1 MNDNDRRI
9 SVTVLIVSTVVAMA
23 AGLFAGGEAIRLIYT
38 DDLRSVLGSRIAR
51 EGELLSELEKMRGDS
66 ALRAVGNSRANAIV
80 HATSLVAPSVV
91 GIVVTQ
97 IQVVQNPYAGDNFF
111 DFFFGPNLNP
121 QRYRSIENIGSG
133 FVISADGMI
142 MTNYHVVKN
151 ASRLYVNF
159 PDGSRVDGKIVGVD
173 EKSDIA
179 VVSAKGGVYTPAIL
193 GNSDKCLIGEWS
205 IALGNPFLNFINDA
219 RPTVTV
225 GVISALNRNF
235 APSEGVYYQ
244 GMIQTDASINSGNSG
259 GPLVNSMGEVIG
271 INSFIYTGSAAN
283 TGSIGI
289 GFAIPIN
296 RAQRVAR
303 ELIAHG
309 SRRPVW
315 TGITVQD
322 INRSVASALNYKNS
336 EGVVV
341 VGVKPNGPGESAGIR
356 QGDVIH
362 KMCDRL
368 IMSSADLD
376 GFFIDYF
383 VDDTVDI
390 NVMRNGK
397 PVTAELV
404 LKEYPR
410 SAKK

>member
-1 MNDNDRRI
+1 VNSRRI
-9 SVTVLIVSTVVAMA
+9 SVTVFILSTVAAVA

-38 DDLRSVLGSRIAR
+38 DDLRNVISVRLAR
-51 EGELLSELEKMRGDS
+51 EGELLSELERMRGDS
-66 ALRAVGNSRANAIV
+66 ALRAVGNNRANAIV
-80 HATSLVAPSVV
+80 HATSRVAPSVV

-133 FVISADGMI
+133 FVISDDGMI

-159 PDGSRVDGKIVGVD
+159 PDGSRVEGKIVGVD

-179 VVSAKGGVYTPAIL
+179 VISARGDGYTPATL

-244 GMIQTDASINSGNSG
+244 GMIQTDAAINSGNSG

-271 INSFIYTGSAAN
+271 INSFIYTGSAAQ

-296 RAQRVAR
+296 RAQRVAK

-309 SRRPVW
+309 GRRPVW

-336 EGVVV
+336 DGVMV
-341 VGVKPNGPGESAGIR
+341 VGVRPSGPGESAGIR

-362 KMCDRL
+362 KMCDRS

-390 NVMRNGK
+390 EVIRNGK
-397 PVTAELV
+397 PVMTELV
-404 LKEYPR
+404 LKEYPK
-410 SAKK
+410 SLNKK

>member
-1 MNDNDRRI
+1 MNSRRVSI
-9 SVTVLIVSTVVAMA
+9 TVLIISIVVAMA

-38 DDLRSVLGSRIAR
+38 DGLRSVLGSRIAR
-51 EGELLSELEKMRGDS
+51 EGELLSELERMRGDS
-66 ALRAVGNSRANAIV
+66 ALRAVGNNRANAIV
-80 HATSLVAPSVV
+80 YATSRVAPSVV

-159 PDGSRVDGKIVGVD
+159 PDGSRVEGKIVGVD

-179 VVSAKGGVYTPAIL
+179 VVSAHGGGYTPASL

-235 APSEGVYYQ
+235 APTEGVYYQ

-296 RAQRVAR
+296 RAQRVAK

-309 SRRPVW
+309 SRRQVW

-336 EGVVV
+336 EGVMV
-341 VGVKPNGPGESAGIR
+341 VGVKQGGPGESAGIR

-362 KMCDRL
+362 KMCDRP

-376 GFFIDYF
+376 GVFIDYF

-390 NVMRNGK
+390 NVIRNGK

-404 LKEYPR
+404 LREYPKTPG
-410 SAKK
+410 KKQ

>member
-1 MNDNDRRI
+1 VSGRRV
-9 SVTVLIVSTVVAMA
+9 SLTVFIVVTVVAMA

-38 DDLRSVLGSRIAR
+38 DDLRNIIRHRLAR
-51 EGELLSELEKMRGDS
+51 EGELLSELERMRGDS
-66 ALRAVGNSRANAIV
+66 ALLAVANSRANAIV
-80 HATSLVAPSVV
+80 HATSRVAPSVV

-97 IQVVQNPYAGDNFF
+97 IQVVQNPYTGDNFF

-133 FVISADGMI
+133 FIISSDGMI

-159 PDGSRVDGKIVGVD
+159 PDGSRVDAKIVGID

-179 VVSAKGGVYTPAIL
+179 VISAKGSGYTPALL

-225 GVISALNRNF
+225 GVISAINRNF

-244 GMIQTDASINSGNSG
+244 GMIQTDAAINSGNSG

-296 RAQRVAR
+296 RAQRVAK

-315 TGITVQD
+315 TGLTVQD
-322 INRSVASALNYKNS
+322 INKTTATALNNKGA

-390 NVMRNGK
+390 KVIRNGK

-404 LKEYPR
+404 LKEFPR
-410 SAKK
+410 KAK

>member
-1 MNDNDRRI
+1 MSGRGV
-9 SVTVLIVSTVVAMA
+9 SVSVLVAVAAAAMA

-38 DDLRSVLGSRIAR
+38 DDLRHVIGSRIAR
-51 EGELLSELEKMRGDS
+51 EGELLAEIERVRGDS
-66 ALRAVGNSRANAIV
+66 ALLAAGNNRANAIV
-80 HATSLVAPSVV
+80 YATSRVAPSVV

-97 IQVVQNPYAGDNFF
+97 IQVVQNPYTGDNFF
-111 DFFFGPNLNP
+111 EFFFGHQLNP

-133 FVISADGMI
+133 FVISDGGMI
-142 MTNYHVVKN
+142 LTNYHVVKN
-151 ASRLYVNF
+151 AARLYVNF
-159 PDGSRVDGKIVGVD
+159 PDGSRVEGKIVGVD

-179 VVSAKGGVYTPAIL
+179 VISARGSGYIPAAL
-193 GNSDKCLIGEWS
+193 GNSDRCLIGEWS

-225 GVISALNRNF
+225 GVISAINRNF

-259 GPLVNSMGEVIG
+259 GPLVNSAGEVIG

-296 RAQRVAR
+296 RAQRVAE

-322 INRSVASALNYKNS
+322 MNRAVATALNHKNS
-336 EGVVV
+336 DGGVVV
-341 VGVKPNGPGESAGIR
+341 VGVKPNSPGEAAGIKP
-356 QGDVIH
+356 GDIIH
-362 KMCDRL
+362 KMHGRP

-383 VDDTVDI
+383 VGDTVEI
-390 NVMRNGK
+390 RAVRNGK
-397 PVTAELV
+397 AVAAELA
-404 LKEYPR
+404 LKELRP
-410 SAKK
+410 K

>member
-1 MNDNDRRI
+1 MCAAA
-9 SVTVLIVSTVVAMA
+9 AMA
-23 AGLFAGGEAIRLIYT
+23 AGLFAGGEAIRMIYS
-38 DDLRSVLGSRIAR
+38 DDLHHVLDNRIAR
-51 EGELLSELEKMRGDS
+51 EEELLSELEKARGDS
-66 ALRAVGNSRANAIV
+66 ALRSVGGSRANAIV
-80 HATSLVAPSVV
+80 HATSRVAPSVV

-97 IQVVQNPYAGDNFF
+97 IQVVQNPYSGDNFLE
-111 DFFFGPNLNP
+111 FFFNPQLNP

-133 FVISADGMI
+133 FVISEDGMI
-142 MTNYHVVKN
+142 LTNYHVVKN
-151 ASRLYVNF
+151 AASLYVNF

-179 VVSAKGGVYTPAIL
+179 VILAKGGAYTPAML

-225 GVISALNRNF
+225 GVISAINRNF

-259 GPLVNSMGEVIG
+259 GPLVNSAGEVVG
-271 INSFIYTGSAAN
+271 INAFIYTGSAVN

-296 RAQRVAR
+296 RAQRVAK
-303 ELIAHG
+303 ELITHG
-309 SRRPVW
+309 SRRQVW

-322 INRSVASALNYKNS
+322 INRTLATALNYKGT

-341 VGVKPNGPGESAGIR
+341 VEVKHDSPGDAAGIR
-356 QGDVIH
+356 PGDVIH
-362 KMCDRL
+362 KMCDKL
-368 IMSSADLD
+368 IMNSADLD

-383 VDDTVDI
+383 VEDTVEVKAI
-390 NVMRNGK
+390 RNGK
-397 PVTAELV
+397 PVTAEIV
-404 LKEYPR
+404 LKEYPKAA
-410 SAKK
+410 AKR